1 MAKYEHEKFV
11 DYFYCNKNWDDLD
24 WFKFLVEYEGRQGL
38 VTAEHDVAK
47 GGGEFFVTWRE
58 WFGGDNFG
66 ENKRVWISGH
76 DTVQLI
82 KETGDIYGMKEE
94 LV

>member
-1 MAKYEHEKFV
+1 MTTTHKHEKFV
-11 DYFYCNKNWDDLD
+11 DYFYCSKNWNDLD
-24 WFKFLVEYEGRQGL
+24 WFKFHVEIDGHNGL
-38 VTAEHDVAK
+38 VTAEHHRDNDK
-47 GGGEFFVTWRE
+47 FFVTWRE

-82 KETGDIYGMKEE
+82 KETGDIYGMAEE
-94 LV
+94 LK